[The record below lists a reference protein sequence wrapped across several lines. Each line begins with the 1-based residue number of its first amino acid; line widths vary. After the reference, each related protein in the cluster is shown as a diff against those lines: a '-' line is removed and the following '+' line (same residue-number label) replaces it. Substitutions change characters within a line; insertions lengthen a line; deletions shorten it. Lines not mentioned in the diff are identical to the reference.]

1 MLNFNRTKTKLMKQL
16 KIWSLCVVVF
26 LGSCDLEPD
35 PVNATTIDE
44 FFNND
49 EEILSGIINIY
60 NAVQGSNPLE
70 GEGGFNNPFLGIQ
83 IEYQMGEILSDN
95 ARTKSGSPQGFDFET
110 FTVIPQT
117 AAVITYYRSMYRI
130 IFSANVVLGNL
141 ENASPENANR
151 FEAEARFLR
160 AYAYFNLVR
169 FFGDVPL
176 VDRVI
181 GPQETELAF
190 TRVAESEVYD
200 FIVEDL
206 EFAVASDLDNSSR
219 TRASKA
225 AAQTILAKVYMT
237 LGTNYLDAQRLLEDV
252 IDSGDYALEPN
263 FFDIFY
269 NEANE
274 ETIFSIGF
282 SEANVEVS
290 QGFSAEFLDAV
301 GRGTGS
307 NYATDELV
315 AAFPVVGDNRRQ
327 VSFREDPGNPG
338 QFQTA
343 KFLPI
348 IDENVGVTTAAVNP
362 RIAGND
368 WIVTRYADVL
378 LLHVESIMAGGLE
391 TDAPAALASFQA
403 VRDRS
408 IPRMIPDPNDDLVMI
423 DNPEFVEVDNITRQ
437 MLMDERRLELA
448 FENHRF
454 LDLKRFGVAQEVLSA
469 FSADNGH
476 DFQAFEL
483 LLPIPAAEISIS
495 QGILTQNPGYPN

>member
-1 MLNFNRTKTKLMKQL
+1 MKRI
-16 KIWSLCVVVF
+16 KIFSLCLAIL
-26 LGSCDLEPD
+26 LGSCDLDPD
-35 PVNATTIDE
+35 PVNATTVDE
-44 FFNND
+44 FFSND
-49 EEILSGIINIY
+49 DEILAGIINIY
-60 NAVQGSNPLE
+60 NALQGSNPLE
-70 GEGGFNNPFLGIQ
+70 GDGGFNNPFLSIQ
-83 IEYQMGEILSDN
+83 IEYQMAEILSDN

-110 FTVIPQT
+110 FTVTPQT

-130 IFSANVVLGNL
+130 IFTANVVLDNL

-169 FFGDVPL
+169 FYGDVPL

-181 GPQETELAF
+181 GPQETEIAF
-190 TRVAESEVYD
+190 TRVDQGQIYD
-200 FIVEDL
+200 LILSDFQ
-206 EFAVASDLDNSSR
+206 FAVDSDLDNSFR

-225 AAQTILAKVYMT
+225 AAQTFLAKVYLT

-252 IDSGDYALEPN
+252 ISSGDYSLEEIFSDN
-263 FFDIFY
+263 FYDEG
-269 NEANE
+269 ND

-282 SEANVEVS
+282 DDTIVDDS

-307 NYATDELV
+307 NYATAELV
-315 AAFPVVGDNRRQ
+315 AAFDAIGGNRGQ
-327 VSFREDPGNPG
+327 FSFREDPGNPG
-338 QFQTA
+338 LFQTV

-348 IDENVGVTTAAVNP
+348 VDEDLGLPETPPANP

-378 LLHVESIMAGGLE
+378 LLHVEAILAGGQE
-391 TDAPAALASFQA
+391 TSAPAALTSFQA
-403 VRDRS
+403 VRDRA
-408 IPRMIPDPNDDLVMI
+408 IPEFIPDPNDDTMEIPNPDYELVT
-423 DNPEFVEVDNITRQ
+423 NITKQ
-437 MLMDERRLELA
+437 MLMDERRVELA

-469 FSADNGH
+469 FSADNSH

-483 LLPIPAAEISIS
+483 LLPIPASEISIS
-495 QGILTQNPGYPN
+495 QGLLTQNPGYQN

>member
-1 MLNFNRTKTKLMKQL
+1 MKRI
-16 KIWSLCVVVF
+16 KIFSLCLAVL
-26 LGSCDLEPD
+26 LGSCDLDPE

-44 FFNND
+44 FFSD
-49 EEILSGIINIY
+49 DDEILAGIINIY
-60 NAVQGSNPLE
+60 NALQGSNPLE
-70 GEGGFNNPFLGIQ
+70 GDGGFNNPYLSIQ
-83 IEYQMGEILSDN
+83 IEYQMAEILSDN

-110 FTVIPQT
+110 FTVTPQT

-130 IFSANVVLGNL
+130 IFTANVVLENL
-141 ENASPENANR
+141 QEASTENVNK

-169 FFGDVPL
+169 FYGDVPL

-181 GPQETELAF
+181 GPQETEIAF
-190 TRVAESEVYD
+190 TRVDEEQIYD
-200 FIVEDL
+200 LILSDL
-206 EFAVASDLDNSSR
+206 QFAVNSDLDNSFR

-225 AAQTILAKVYMT
+225 AAQTFLAKVYLT
-237 LGTNYLDAQRLLEDV
+237 LGINYLEAQRLLEEV
-252 IDSGDYALEPN
+252 IGSNDYSLESN
-263 FFDIFY
+263 FLDIFY
-269 NEANE
+269 NEAND

-282 SEANVEVS
+282 DDTIVDDS

-315 AAFPVVGDNRRQ
+315 AAFAAFGGNRGQ
-327 VSFREDPGNPG
+327 FSFREDPGNPG
-338 QFQTA
+338 RFQTV

-348 IDENVGVTTAAVNP
+348 IDENVGVTTAPANP

-378 LLHVESIMAGGLE
+378 LLHVEAIMAGGMS
-391 TDAPAALASFQA
+391 TSAPGALQSFQA
-403 VRDRS
+403 VRNRAGLT
-408 IPRMIPDPNDDLVMI
+408 DPVTEITRDDLM
-423 DNPEFVEVDNITRQ
+423 N
-437 MLMDERRLELA
+437 ERRVELA

-469 FSADNGH
+469 FSAANSH

-483 LLPIPAAEISIS
+483 LLPIPASEIAIS
-495 QGILTQNPGYPN
+495 QGLLTQNPGYPN

>member
-1 MLNFNRTKTKLMKQL
+1 MKRL
-16 KIWSLCVVVF
+16 KILALC
-26 LGSCDLEPD
+26 LGFTICACDLEPE
-35 PVNATTIDE
+35 PVNATTIDD

-60 NAVQGSNPLE
+60 NALQGSNPLE
-70 GEGGFNNPFLGIQ
+70 GDGGFNNPYLGIQ

-110 FTVIPQT
+110 FTVTPQT
-117 AAVITYYRSMYRI
+117 AAIITYYRSMYRI
-130 IFSANVVLGNL
+130 IFTANAVLENL
-141 ENASPENANR
+141 ENASSDNANR

-169 FFGDVPL
+169 YYGGVPL

-181 GPQETELAF
+181 FPDETEIAF
-190 TRVAESEVYD
+190 TRVPENEVYD
-200 FIVEDL
+200 LILQDL
-206 EFAVASDLDNSSR
+206 QFAVASDLDNGFR

-225 AAQTILAKVYMT
+225 AAQTFLAKVYLT
-237 LGTNYLDAQRLLEDV
+237 LGINYLEAQRLLEEV
-252 IDSGDYALEPN
+252 IDSGDYALEDD
-263 FFDIFY
+263 FLDIFY
-269 NEANE
+269 TEDNS

-282 SEANVEVS
+282 DDTNVNDS

-307 NYATDELV
+307 NYATAELV
-315 AAFPVVGDNRRQ
+315 AAFDAFGGNRGQ
-327 VSFREDPGNPG
+327 FSFREDPGNPG
-338 QFQTA
+338 LFQTV

-348 IDENVGVTTAAVNP
+348 VDENVGVTSAPANP

-378 LLHVESIMAGGLE
+378 LLHVESILAGGMS
-391 TDAPAALASFQA
+391 TTAPAALESFQA
-403 VRDRS
+403 VRDRAGLT
-408 IPRMIPDPNDDLVMI
+408 DPVTEITMEDLM
-423 DNPEFVEVDNITRQ
+423 N
-437 MLMDERRLELA
+437 ERRVELA

-454 LDLKRFGVAQEVLSA
+454 LDLKRFGVAQQVLSE
-469 FSADNGH
+469 FSAANSH

-495 QGILTQNPGYPN
+495 QGFLEQNPGYPN

>member
-1 MLNFNRTKTKLMKQL
+1 MLDFNIPKTKLMKRI
-16 KIWSLCVVVF
+16 KIYSLFCLTV
-26 LGSCDLEPD
+26 LLWSCDLDTVPTSAIVAD
-35 PVNATTIDE
+35 T

-49 EEILSGIINIY
+49 DEITAGIINIY
-60 NAVQGSNPLE
+60 DGLQGSNPLE
-70 GEGGFNNPFLGIQ
+70 EDGGFGIPHLAIQ
-83 IEYQMGEILSDN
+83 VEYQMGEILSDN

-110 FTVIPQT
+110 FTVTPETT
-117 AAVITYYRSMYRI
+117 AIITYYRSMYNI
-130 IFSANVVLGNL
+130 IFRANIVL
-141 ENASPENANR
+141 ENLQNASSENINK

-169 FFGDVPL
+169 FYGDVPL

-181 GPQETELAF
+181 GPEETEIAF
-190 TRVAESEVYD
+190 TRIDQSEIYD
-200 FIVEDL
+200 FIISDL
-206 EFAVASDLDNSSR
+206 QFAVASDLDNSFR

-225 AAQTILAKVYMT
+225 AAQTFLAKVYLT
-237 LGTNYLDAQRLLEDV
+237 LGTNYLEAQRLLETV
-252 IDSGDYALEPN
+252 ISSGDYTLESN

-269 NEANE
+269 TEANN

-282 SEANVEVS
+282 SSTGDVSDS

-315 AAFPVVGDNRRQ
+315 SAFAAFGGNRGQ
-327 VSFREDPGNPG
+327 FTFREDPGNPDR
-338 QFQTA
+338 FQTV

-348 IDENVGVTTAAVNP
+348 EDINVGPIIPAPNA

-378 LLHVESIMAGGLE
+378 LLHVEAILAGGLE
-391 TDAPAALASFQA
+391 TSAPAAIASFQA
-403 VRDRS
+403 VRERAGITDPITS
-408 IPRMIPDPNDDLVMI
+408 ITKQ
-423 DNPEFVEVDNITRQ
+423 E
-437 MLMDERRLELA
+437 LMDERRVELA

-469 FSADNGH
+469 FSTSNNFE
-476 DFQAFEL
+476 FQATDL
-483 LLPIPAAEISIS
+483 LLPIPGAEIAIS
-495 QGILTQNPGYPN
+495 QGLLKQNPGY